1 MTIPIT
7 KHKVFADLLQLQ
19 AWVVA
24 AAAVVEVVEACCR
37 RISEERCY
45 DVNAPQCSSGRS
57 RRSPRRLRTIR
68 KVLIAA

>member
-7 KHKVFADLLQLQ
+7 KNKVFADLLQLQ
-19 AWVVA
+19 AWVV

-45 DVNAPQCSSGRS
+45 DVTAPQCSSGRS
-57 RRSPRRLRTIR
+57 RRSPRRLRIIR